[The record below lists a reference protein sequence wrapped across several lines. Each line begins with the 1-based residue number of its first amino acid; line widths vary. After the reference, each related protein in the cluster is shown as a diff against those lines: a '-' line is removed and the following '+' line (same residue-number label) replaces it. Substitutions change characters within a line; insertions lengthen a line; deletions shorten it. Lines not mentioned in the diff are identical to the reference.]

1 MAGVNNQHCW
11 KGRIVTNLEILSGK
25 PIVSGTRISVEL
37 ILDHLA
43 ANWSMTEIIESYPS
57 ITLEDILE
65 DILAALA
72 FAADVMRVKPFIT
85 VDEIQKG
92 KQS

>member
-1 MAGVNNQHCW
+1 MAGVNNRHRW

-43 ANWSMTEIIESYPS
+43 ANWSMAEIIESYPS
-57 ITLEDILE
+57 ITPE

-72 FAADVMRVKPFIT
+72 FAANFIRTKPFIT

-92 KQS
+92 KQF

>member
-57 ITLEDILE
+57 ITLEDIL
-65 DILAALA
+65 AALA

>member
-1 MAGVNNQHCW
+1 MAGINNQHRW
-11 KGRIVTNLEILSGK
+11 KGRIVKNPEILAGK

-43 ANWSMTEIIESYPS
+43 ANWSMAEIIESYPS
-57 ITLEDILE
+57 ITPE

-72 FAADVMRVKPFIT
+72 FAADVIRTKPFIT
-85 VDEIQKG
+85 VDEIQEG
-92 KQS
+92 KQF

>member
-1 MAGVNNQHCW
+1 MEGMNNRDRW
-11 KGRIVTNLEILSGK
+11 KGRIVTNPDILAGK
-25 PIVSGTRISVEL
+25 PIVAGTRISVEL

-57 ITLEDILE
+57 ITPE
-65 DILAALA
+65 DILASLA

-85 VDEIQKG
+85 VDEVIQKG
-92 KQS
+92 KQF

>member
-1 MAGVNNQHCW
+1 MEGMNKQLW
-11 KGRIVTNLEILSGK
+11 KGRIATDLDILFGK
-25 PIVSGTRISVEL
+25 PVIAGTRISVEL

-43 ANWSMTEIIESYPS
+43 ANWSMTEIIENYPS
-57 ITLEDILE
+57 ITPE

-72 FAADVMRVKPFIT
+72 FTADVIRTKPFIT
-85 VDEIQKG
+85 VDEIKKG